1 MSSQRFSRLAGL
13 ALALGGVLWITIHML
28 VITDG
33 LMTSKLVWASNV
45 HQPLLTYIYYLLQP
59 ISSLFL
65 GLGLLSGFTRLEG
78 RAKRLGITGLVLATI
93 GIITSIIYLICLTI
107 SATPLDGVLGVLES
121 SANAL
126 NGLSTLAATM
136 ILGCA
141 ALRTHM
147 IPRPFAW
154 TLIVIGIVTAPILLA
169 TPLPI
174 VPDWATDTIA
184 FFLSGIGYAVVGMK
198 MLAMDRKAAQQLMS
212 LSATIE

>member
-1 MSSQRFSRLAGL
+1 MSSQRFSRLVGL

-33 LMTSKLVWASNV
+33 LMTNKLVWASNA

-65 GLGLLSGFTRLEG
+65 SLGLLSGFTRLAG
-78 RAKRLGITGLVLATI
+78 RAKRLGITGLVLAAI

-107 SATPLDGVLGVLES
+107 SATPLDGVLGLLES

-147 IPRPFAW
+147 IPRSFAW
-154 TLIVIGIVTAPILLA
+154 TLIVIGIVTAPILLT

-174 VPDWATDTIA
+174 GPDWATDTIA

-212 LSATIE
+212 LNATIE